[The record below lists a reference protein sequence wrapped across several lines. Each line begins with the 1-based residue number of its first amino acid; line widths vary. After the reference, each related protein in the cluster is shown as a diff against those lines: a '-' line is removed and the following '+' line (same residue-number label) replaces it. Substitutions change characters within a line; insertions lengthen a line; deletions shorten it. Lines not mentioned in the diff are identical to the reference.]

1 MKLEFFAVLWW
12 HEGIHFS
19 VIQSFSVSTD
29 RSKEHVTVMGN
40 PCIVLIP
47 AFLLLNTH
55 TGGSDSSPSTG
66 VLLLSPPQGLRCLM
80 QIRIYFRFQ

>member
-47 AFLLLNTH
+47 AFLLLLTRILVEVIH
-55 TGGSDSSPSTG
+55 LQALVFFCFP
-66 VLLLSPPQGLRCLM
+66 LLKV
-80 QIRIYFRFQ
+80 